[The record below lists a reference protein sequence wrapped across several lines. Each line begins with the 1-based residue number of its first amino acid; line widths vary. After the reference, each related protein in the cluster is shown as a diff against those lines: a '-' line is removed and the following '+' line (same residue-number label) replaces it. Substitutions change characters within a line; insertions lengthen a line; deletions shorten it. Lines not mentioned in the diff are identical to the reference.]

1 MATMNYQYETS
12 PRKLEPEYNRKKKT
26 KNVKKTK
33 AENQKN
39 KNQIKLEKRR
49 KQKQVATVIGLFL
62 IMLTISYRNSVINE
76 RFSEIQ
82 KQKEELASIEKING
96 QLEVKIESS
105 VNLSNIEESAKSA
118 LGMQK
123 LTNDQKVYV
132 ELPKK
137 DYVETVSDE
146 VKQEEEKSWFE
157 ELMDKIFNN

>member
-12 PRKLEPEYNRKKKT
+12 PRKLEPEYNRRKKT

-105 VNLSNIEESAKSA
+105 LNLSNIEESAKSA

-146 VKQEEEKSWFE
+146 VEQEEEKSWFE
-157 ELMDKIFNN
+157 ELMDKIFK

>member
-12 PRKLEPEYNRKKKT
+12 PRKLEPEYNRRKKT

-146 VKQEEEKSWFE
+146 VEQEEEKSWFE
-157 ELMDKIFNN
+157 ELMDKIFK

>member
-12 PRKLEPEYNRKKKT
+12 PRKLEPEYNKRKKT
-26 KNVKKTK
+26 KNIKKTK

-49 KQKQVATVIGLFL
+49 KQKQVAKVIGLFL

-146 VKQEEEKSWFE
+146 VEQEEEKSWFE
-157 ELMDKIFNN
+157 ELMDKIFK

>member
-12 PRKLEPEYNRKKKT
+12 PRKLEPEYDRRKKT
-26 KNVKKTK
+26 KKVKKTK
-33 AENQKN
+33 AKNQKN

-137 DYVETVSDE
+137 DYVETVSDG
-146 VKQEEEKSWFE
+146 VKQEEEKSWFD
-157 ELMDKIFNN
+157 ELIDKIFNN